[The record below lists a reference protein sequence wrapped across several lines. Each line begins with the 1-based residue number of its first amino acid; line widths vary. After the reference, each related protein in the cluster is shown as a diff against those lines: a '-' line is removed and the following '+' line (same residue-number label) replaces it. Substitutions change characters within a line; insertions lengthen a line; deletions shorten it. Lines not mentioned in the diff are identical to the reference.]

1 MVLRVTEGNLAPTSS
16 AVNADLES
24 IEKPSFHVT
33 QRIWGMIGDAINN
46 VVDNLTLATLVE
58 WQKEKIDEYYI

>member
-1 MVLRVTEGNLAPTSS
+1 
-16 AVNADLES
+16 
-24 IEKPSFHVT
+24 
-33 QRIWGMIGDAINN
+33 MIGDAINN